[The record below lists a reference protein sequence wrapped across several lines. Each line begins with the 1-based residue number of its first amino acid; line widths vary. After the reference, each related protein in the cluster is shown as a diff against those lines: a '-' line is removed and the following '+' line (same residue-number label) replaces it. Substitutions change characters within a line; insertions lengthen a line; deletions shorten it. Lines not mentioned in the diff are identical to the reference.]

1 MTLDERKAYVEIIKN
16 LYGNSIYVDE
26 SMISQEVVDILETIV
41 YEIRNCSVGLGI
53 FASIVNGLGDALQGL
68 FGDLLSN
75 PFQFAEDSL
84 KDKSKKW
91 LQEKAAQFGA
101 DFLKTFIK
109 TWFDILK
116 GNTQSRACIN
126 SAALNWKSPLAIALL
141 GI

>member
-84 KDKSKKW
+84 KDKGKKW
-91 LQEKAAQFGA
+91 LQEKAAQF
-101 DFLKTFIK
+101 
-109 TWFDILK
+109 
-116 GNTQSRACIN
+116 
-126 SAALNWKSPLAIALL
+126 
-141 GI
+141 

>member
-1 MTLDERKAYVEIIKN
+1 MTLEERLAYVDIIKN
-16 LYGNSIYVDE
+16 LYGNSMYVDE
-26 SMISQEVVDILETIV
+26 SMITQEVVDILETIT
-41 YEIRNCSVGLGI
+41 YEIRNCSIGLGI
-53 FASIVNGLGDALQGL
+53 FTSIVNGLADALQGL

-84 KDKSKKW
+84 KDKGKQW

-101 DFLKTFIK
+101 DFLKTFVK

-116 GNTQSRACIN
+116 GNAQSRACIN
-126 SAALNWKSPLAIALL
+126 AAALNWKSPLAMALL